1 VRKVIKVKKK
11 KKKNLINVRIEVDR
25 EAWAEIKAAATREER
40 RVRDF
45 AAEMLEKLAK
55 KLKK

>member
-1 VRKVIKVKKK
+1 VIKVKKK

-55 KLKK
+55 KLRK

>member
-1 VRKVIKVKKK
+1 MRKVIKVKKK
-11 KKKNLINVRIEVDR
+11 KKLINVRIEVDR